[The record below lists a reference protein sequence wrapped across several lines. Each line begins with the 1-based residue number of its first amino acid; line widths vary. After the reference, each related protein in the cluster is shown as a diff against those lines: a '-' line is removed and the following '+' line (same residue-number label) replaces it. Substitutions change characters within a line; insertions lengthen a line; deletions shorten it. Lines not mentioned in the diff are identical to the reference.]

1 MGVPDGAAQQ
11 QSQPHAMDGKLPLAG
26 RHIVVTRP
34 AEQAGHLAEAIRSA
48 GATPV
53 LFPVLAIYDIDDR
66 QPLLDI
72 AARLEAFDLAVFVSP
87 NAVSKTLGII
97 GGQRRWPAHLRAAAM
112 GLTSERE
119 LARFGVTE
127 IIAPRLRFDSEALL
141 ELPELQEM
149 AGKRVVVFRGDS
161 GRDLLGDT
169 LSERGATVEYV
180 TCYRRGKPDLDTG
193 PLLRLWAGRQLDAVL
208 VTSSEGLR
216 NLAEMLGEAG
226 REMLKGTPL
235 FAPHARI
242 AAAAR
247 QLGLRRVVPTAA
259 GDEGLMA
266 GLIKYFSS
274 PDDGR
279 HPAEAAQGAHSHAD
293 PHAYPDHGS

>member
-1 MGVPDGAAQQ
+1 MGVPDGAAQKQ
-11 QSQPHAMDGKLPLAG
+11 TQPQPRATDGTQPLAG

-34 AEQAGHLAEAIRSA
+34 ADQAGHLAEAIRSA
-48 GATPV
+48 GATAV
-53 LFPVLAIYDIDDR
+53 LFPVLAIYDIDDPR
-66 QPLLDI
+66 PLLDI
-72 AARLEAFDLAVFVSP
+72 AARLESFDIAVFVSP
-87 NAVSKTLGII
+87 NAVSKTLGVI
-97 GGQRRWPAHLRAAAM
+97 GGQRRWPTRLRAAAM
-112 GLTSERE
+112 GLSSERE
-119 LARFGVTE
+119 LARFGITE
-127 IIAPRLRFDSEALL
+127 VIAPRLRFDSEALL
-141 ELPELQEM
+141 ELPEMQDM

-180 TCYRRGKPDLDTG
+180 TCYRRGKPDLDTA
-193 PLLRLWAGRQLDAVL
+193 PLLRLWAGRQLDAIL

-216 NLAEMLGEAG
+216 NLVEMLGGPG
-226 REMLKGTPL
+226 RELLTGTPL

-247 QLGLRRVVPTAA
+247 QLGLRRVVPTAP

-279 HPAEAAQGAHSHAD
+279 HTAEAAQSAV
-293 PHAYPDHGS
+293 PPHGS